1 MFKVEKTNSLEKT
14 RFLEFKHHSI
24 LEKNNALTQEIKS
37 NKFFSSVNEVFH
49 PGTKVLNEILD
60 KCKTNG
66 NKQGLRYMNKN
77 ETPFSG
83 ETVFVKG
90 KNVTLNQVESL
101 KKHHYAHTKRK
112 LVTLNLDVTLGS
124 KKV

>member
-49 PGTKVLNEILD
+49 P
-60 KCKTNG
+60 
-66 NKQGLRYMNKN
+66 
-77 ETPFSG
+77 
-83 ETVFVKG
+83 
-90 KNVTLNQVESL
+90 
-101 KKHHYAHTKRK
+101 
-112 LVTLNLDVTLGS
+112 
-124 KKV
+124 